1 MDYGNEYIEK
11 LSVAKDKA
19 RNYLLVID
27 SSIEERVP
35 LRDEFDISDEGKEL
49 NSLKNIRRNDKT
61 PITNLSEDISDRD
74 FRVDKLSNKR

>member
-61 PITNLSEDISDRD
+61 PLTNLSEDISDRD